1 MICGFAN
8 GKILKLIYQIG
19 SPVKQTLQEQLEHA
33 LNQHHQEL
41 LGLHVRNLPYQLPF
55 HSPMVYYV
63 GTILPKMTKVFS
75 STPESDAVIASSD
88 KPVVFYKAKDQIE
101 MQYLASGKLNSV

>member
-1 MICGFAN
+1 
-8 GKILKLIYQIG
+8 
-19 SPVKQTLQEQLEHA
+19 
-33 LNQHHQEL
+33 
-41 LGLHVRNLPYQLPF
+41 
-55 HSPMVYYV
+55 MVYYV